1 MINKMQSKQLVR
13 VRYSETDKM
22 GFCYYGNYAAFL
34 EIGRVELLRERKI
47 VYRELEA
54 LGILLPVSELHINYL
69 YPAKYD
75 DLLRVE
81 TTIMELKGAR
91 IFFSY
96 EIFNEKEILV
106 LTATTTLVFVD
117 SKTLKPIV
125 APSFIAEALS

>member
-47 VYRELEA
+47 VYRDLEA

-81 TTIMELKGAR
+81 TTITELKGAR

-96 EIFNEKEILV
+96 EIFNEKEILI

-117 SKTLKPIV
+117 SKTLKPIA
-125 APSFIAEALS
+125 APSFISDALS

>member
-117 SKTLKPIV
+117 SKTLKPIA
-125 APSFIAEALS
+125 APSFISDALS

>member
-125 APSFIAEALS
+125 APSFISEALS

>member
-1 MINKMQSKQLVR
+1 MQSKQLVR

-117 SKTLKPIV
+117 SKTLKPIA

>member
-117 SKTLKPIV
+117 SKTLKPIA

>member
-34 EIGRVELLRERKI
+34 EIGRVELLRELKI

-117 SKTLKPIV
+117 SKTLKPIA